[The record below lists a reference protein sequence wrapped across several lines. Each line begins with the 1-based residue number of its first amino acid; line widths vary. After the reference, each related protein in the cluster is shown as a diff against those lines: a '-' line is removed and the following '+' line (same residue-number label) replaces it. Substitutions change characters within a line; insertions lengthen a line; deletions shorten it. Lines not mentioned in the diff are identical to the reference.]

1 MKRVF
6 DCVVIGAGPSSVGV
20 LSAIP
25 QGLDV
30 GIATGDGLAG
40 RGLSG
45 SDIHSKIK
53 SVASGRRELV
63 GIREAV
69 SFKGEKR
76 GSLCATSII
85 GGLANYWGQQFV
97 RYLENDLWPRDV
109 FRDYKDYI
117 GCCEAIESLFVCST
131 QSAAIQEE
139 HIGERYVKI
148 TPRLLIG
155 TPDAPESGLLAMGQA
170 FSLQIK
176 RIRATM
182 NTGVVRS
189 LHIVDGLVKIK
200 FDDDE
205 EWTAKKVFLSA
216 GVVGSLRII
225 LTSCENLFSAQLSD
239 HAPQMKYLFRKNRSL
254 EARRHDSLRHFNAL
268 SIEHRSDG
276 KVKLFAS
283 IYRMSQATLSL
294 SLAAIGLPA
303 FFSRTYPPK
312 AVDFIL
318 PVQIWT
324 DTTKSKYQIL
334 KGQSQ
339 AIVHKQYKNNYDS
352 EIDAFEQHLSNYG
365 FLTKGSTTP
374 PGFGYHYH
382 NAEVSNNGLDYEP
395 LTTYVDNA
403 FEGKVLCADASL
415 MKEIGT
421 RPHTLS
427 MMAAAHAVTRNY
439 LNSKKT

>member
-6 DCVVIGAGPSSVGV
+6 DCAVIGAGPSSVGV
-20 LSAIP
+20 LSAMP

-30 GIATGDGLAG
+30 GVATGERLAG
-40 RGLSG
+40 CGISD

-53 SVASGRRELV
+53 SVASERRELV

-69 SFKGEKR
+69 SFKGKKR
-76 GSLCATSII
+76 GSLCATSMV

-97 RYLENDLWPRDV
+97 RYLENDPWPREV
-109 FRDYKDYI
+109 FNDYDDYTR
-117 GCCEAIESLFVCST
+117 CCEAIESLFVCT
-131 QSAAIQEE
+131 QSATVQEE
-139 HIGERYVKI
+139 HIGEHYVKT

-155 TPDAPESGLLAMGQA
+155 TPDAPESGLLAMGEA
-170 FSLQIK
+170 FSFQIK
-176 RIRATM
+176 RIGATK

-189 LHIVDGLVKIK
+189 LHIEDGLVKIK
-200 FDDDE
+200 FDHDE
-205 EWTAKKVFLSA
+205 EWVAKKVFLAA

-225 LTSCENLFSAQLSD
+225 LTSCENLSSVQLSD
-239 HAPQMKYLFRKNRSL
+239 HAPLMKYLFRKNRSL
-254 EARRHDSLRHFNAL
+254 EVKRNDGLRHFNAV
-268 SIEHRSDG
+268 SVERRSGDN
-276 KVKLFAS
+276 VKLFAS

-303 FFSRTYPPK
+303 FFSKTYPPK

-324 DTTKSKYQIL
+324 DTTMSKYQIF
-334 KGQSQ
+334 KGQAQ
-339 AIVHKQYKNNYDS
+339 VIVPVPHKKNGDI
-352 EIDAFEQHLSNYG
+352 EIDAFENLLSNFG

-395 LTTYVDNA
+395 LPTYVHNA

-415 MKEIGT
+415 MKEIGA

-427 MMAAAHAVTRNY
+427 MMATAHAVARNY
-439 LNSKKT
+439 LTSNKV